1 MDSFLPVFYALLKV
15 FGVKNPSEG
24 MIYFFIID
32 MLFPFVMA
40 IAFGFLMGAIT
51 VFCIMKIAQLEK
63 TNKELLEK
71 IEKKKESEGNSK
83 EEEQKVKEENE
94 EEKVVEEEKK
104 EEEPKK
110 EAKTLK
116 EIIKPDPEFKRP
128 EITTPKHNEEEEW
141 AVVTKKGKVKK
152 IKSE

>member
-1 MDSFLPVFYALLKV
+1 MDSFLPVFYELLKV

-71 IEKKKESEGNSK
+71 IEKKKMC
-83 EEEQKVKEENE
+83 
-94 EEKVVEEEKK
+94 
-104 EEEPKK
+104 
-110 EAKTLK
+110 LK
-116 EIIKPDPEFKRP
+116 RISFIIKEKFLNLQPVRM
-128 EITTPKHNEEEEW
+128 
-141 AVVTKKGKVKK
+141 GLMC
-152 IKSE
+152 

>member
-1 MDSFLPVFYALLKV
+1 MDSFLPVFYELLKV

-71 IEKKKESEGNSK
+71 IEKKKE
-83 EEEQKVKEENE
+83 QF
-94 EEKVVEEEKK
+94 VVDW
-104 EEEPKK
+104 
-110 EAKTLK
+110 L
-116 EIIKPDPEFKRP
+116 F
-128 EITTPKHNEEEEW
+128 
-141 AVVTKKGKVKK
+141 
-152 IKSE
+152 

>member
-1 MDSFLPVFYALLKV
+1 MDSFLPVFYELLKV

-128 EITTPKHNEEEEW
+128 EITTPKHKEEEEW

>member
-1 MDSFLPVFYALLKV
+1 MDSFLPVFYELLKV

-83 EEEQKVKEENE
+83 EEEQKVKEENK

-128 EITTPKHNEEEEW
+128 EIPTPKHNEEEEW
-141 AVVTKKGKVKK
+141 SVVTKKGKVKK

>member
-1 MDSFLPVFYALLKV
+1 MDSFLPVFYELLKV

-83 EEEQKVKEENE
+83 EEEQKVKEE
-94 EEKVVEEEKK
+94 KVVKEEKK
-104 EEEPKK
+104 EEVPKK
-110 EAKTLK
+110 ETKTLQ
-116 EIIKPDPEFKRP
+116 EIIKPDPDFKRP
-128 EITTPKHNEEEEW
+128 EIKTPKQNEEEDW
-141 AVVTKKGKVKK
+141 AVVTKKGKIKK
-152 IKSE
+152 IKSD

>member
-1 MDSFLPVFYALLKV
+1 MDSFLPVFYELLKV

-24 MIYFFIID
+24 MIYFFFFF

-83 EEEQKVKEENE
+83 EEEQKVKEENK
-94 EEKVVEEEKK
+94 EEKVVEEE
-104 EEEPKK
+104 KK